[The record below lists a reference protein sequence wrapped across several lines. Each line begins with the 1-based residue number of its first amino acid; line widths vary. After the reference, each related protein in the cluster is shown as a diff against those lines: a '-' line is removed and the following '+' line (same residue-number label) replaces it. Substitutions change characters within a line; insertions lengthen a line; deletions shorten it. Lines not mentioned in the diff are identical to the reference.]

1 QSLESE
7 LERVTGQFQETQ
19 SRMRQLM
26 RSGAEKFRQVWIV
39 NEEEAKALIREVLDA
54 DRIIHVQQLG
64 MPWEEPHFWFMDN
77 VGPLGRRQEKRDA
90 MQLVAKLL
98 EGGIRE
104 FLGIFLLGAGERL
117 LPWLG
122 MLTVAL
128 PPLPGLFVPKGFLL
142 ENKLLK
148 PLR

>member
-7 LERVTGQFQETQ
+7 LERVTGQFQETRN
-19 SRMRQLM
+19 RMRQLM
-26 RSGAEKFRQVWIV
+26 RSSAEKFRQVWIV

-64 MPWEEPHFWFMDN
+64 MPWEEPHLWFMDN
-77 VGPLGRRQEKRDA
+77 VGPLGRPQEKGDA
-90 MQLVAKLL
+90 MQLATKLL
-98 EGGIRE
+98 EGGIRK
-104 FLGIFLLGAGERL
+104 FLGNLPPVWDCS
-117 LPWLG
+117 PWLC
-122 MLTVAL
+122 
-128 PPLPGLFVPKGFLL
+128 PLFPGVFPKEFLL